1 MRYRFEI
8 GNIIVGKLGN
18 TYLGIGDD
26 RPMITIARSRSGK
39 SSTVLEPNLYLYPG
53 SMLVL
58 DPKGELSRTA
68 RYRRAMGHNVYVW
81 DPFGQSGEASASFN
95 CLEELDVESPA
106 VVDHAMSVV
115 NALVPDQNEGGN
127 SKHFNDCAR
136 RLLLGLILYTLTIR
150 DPAQRNLITV
160 RQLVT
165 LSEPELVSQAR
176 QTAEKARKAAAARGE
191 PLRIDVSS
199 VAVGLLLE
207 RLVSLG
213 SRFGG
218 VAAAIGNSF
227 LNTPAGERGSVFSTA
242 VAHTDFLDSLPLR
255 EVIGHSDF
263 RLSTLRADQPA
274 TIYLVL
280 PLGELE
286 RQFRC
291 LRTIFQLTCIVLERM
306 GTYPR
311 DRLPIVAMLEEFPV
325 LKHMSIIES
334 AIAYLPGF
342 GLRAWLT
349 VQSLEQ
355 LTIEYPRSYQTILG
369 NCGLV
374 QIFSAGDD
382 PSLRYLASQLGKLM
396 ESFEMRQA
404 FSRRKGSQ
412 LLMMEGEPPAAAMR
426 LDHDDVALIR
436 TYGARAIERRAISLR

>member
-1 MRYRFEI
+1 MMDFRSQRARWATPVDQARIRNYPSLARLANSRELYETGLPRGALLARLAADRERMNYWMAPGSLMRYRFEI

-176 QTAEKARKAAAARGE
+176 QTAE
-191 PLRIDVSS
+191 
-199 VAVGLLLE
+199 
-207 RLVSLG
+207 
-213 SRFGG
+213 
-218 VAAAIGNSF
+218 
-227 LNTPAGERGSVFSTA
+227 
-242 VAHTDFLDSLPLR
+242 
-255 EVIGHSDF
+255 
-263 RLSTLRADQPA
+263 
-274 TIYLVL
+274 
-280 PLGELE
+280 
-286 RQFRC
+286 
-291 LRTIFQLTCIVLERM
+291 
-306 GTYPR
+306 
-311 DRLPIVAMLEEFPV
+311 
-325 LKHMSIIES
+325 
-334 AIAYLPGF
+334 
-342 GLRAWLT
+342 
-349 VQSLEQ
+349 
-355 LTIEYPRSYQTILG
+355 IL
-369 NCGLV
+369 
-374 QIFSAGDD
+374 
-382 PSLRYLASQLGKLM
+382 
-396 ESFEMRQA
+396 
-404 FSRRKGSQ
+404 
-412 LLMMEGEPPAAAMR
+412 
-426 LDHDDVALIR
+426 AL
-436 TYGARAIERRAISLR
+436 